1 MCGVVAHDS
10 CSRRVPDDCRPVA
23 EVCERMVHEWRP
35 AGVVLRDREVGKSA
49 SCTCLGPVSMMVPVP
64 TTGGPMLAE
73 ALGDGRGRMFEGG
86 QSMSVHGWRAG
97 VVLRDQQVGCC
108 WSHHC

>member
-49 SCTCLGPVSMMVPVP
+49 SCMCLGPGSMMVPVP

-73 ALGDGRGRMFEGG
+73 ALGGGRGCIFW
-86 QSMSVHGWRAG
+86 VDNACWCWPDG
-97 VVLRDQQVGCC
+97 VVLRAREVGCC
-108 WSHHC
+108 